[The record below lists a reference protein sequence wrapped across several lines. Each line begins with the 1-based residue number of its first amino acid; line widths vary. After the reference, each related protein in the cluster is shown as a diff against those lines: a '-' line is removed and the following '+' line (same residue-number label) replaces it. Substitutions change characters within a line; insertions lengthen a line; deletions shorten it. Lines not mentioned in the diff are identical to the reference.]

1 MVQIIGIFV
10 TMGGVLIVSLDNTG
24 TNDMDES
31 LENKDV
37 VNNQDIDVNDV
48 TIKDNVSNNGDTG
61 KTNNIKKGYTL

>member
-1 MVQIIGIFV
+1 
-10 TMGGVLIVSLDNTG
+10 MGGVLIVSLDNTG

-48 TIKDNVSNNGDTG
+48 TIKDNVNAIANNGDTG

>member
-1 MVQIIGIFV
+1 
-10 TMGGVLIVSLDNTG
+10 MGGVLIVSLDNTG

-37 VNNQDIDVNDV
+37 VNNEDIDVNDV
-48 TIKDNVSNNGDTG
+48 TIKDNVNAIANNGDTG